1 MLTHAAA
8 TRLFDRRRQAWLG
21 EDLPAYLD
29 CFTDDLVFGSP
40 VHDPPLVGREAFAD
54 LVRRSQS
61 MLRPRRFEV
70 HALAVHD
77 ELVLA
82 EWTIVVE
89 ARTDARAIR
98 WRGMS
103 TARYRAERIAVWRE
117 YWNPADLG
125 GTR

>member
-1 MLTHAAA
+1 MLTHADA

-21 EDLPAYLD
+21 EDLAAYLD
-29 CFTDDLVFGSP
+29 CFAEDLVFGSP
-40 VHDPPLVGREAFAD
+40 VHDPPLVGRAAFAD

-61 MLRPRRFEV
+61 MLRPRAFDV
-70 HALAVHD
+70 HALAVH
-77 ELVLA
+77 EAQVLA

-89 ARTDARAIR
+89 GRTDARAIR

-103 TARYRAERIAVWRE
+103 TALYRDDRIAVWRE

-125 GTR
+125 AVR